1 MNTHHNENNLYLEW
15 SYSYITFGERNL
27 GKELRISHGD
37 TNNLIVQS
45 DESDWVYAGKS
56 GRGGTT
62 GLGTE
67 ATLF

>member
-1 MNTHHNENNLYLEW
+1 MRPTEHY
-15 SYSYITFGERNL
+15 
-27 GKELRISHGD
+27 
-37 TNNLIVQS
+37 
-45 DESDWVYAGKS
+45 YAGKS